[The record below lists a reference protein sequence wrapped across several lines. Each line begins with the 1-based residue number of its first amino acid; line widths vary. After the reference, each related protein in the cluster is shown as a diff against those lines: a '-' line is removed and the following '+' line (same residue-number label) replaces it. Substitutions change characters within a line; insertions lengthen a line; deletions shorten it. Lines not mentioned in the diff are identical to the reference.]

1 LTRQTT
7 PDEQF
12 ARFIEDFR
20 DGRGGLK
27 YDQAVSEMVVKGSRS
42 LYIDFNDVYTFD
54 LEFANAILGDPE
66 GLIPAFSGVVRS
78 KLKLKDPVYAE
89 GVKNIYVRFR
99 NLPADT
105 PLRKVGSEHIGRL
118 VMVHGIIVRASAA
131 IPLVVRAAFRC
142 PVCDSPIYIE
152 QDGQTFVAPQKCS
165 NVDCKNKA
173 GFMLIPKESVFI
185 DSQRIMIQER
195 PEELPSGQLPRSLN
209 VDLRDDLVDMARP
222 GDRVTLTGYIELVQ
236 RFGRGGLLRIF
247 DLILEANNVEISGRD
262 LELAELTPE
271 DEEAIRKI
279 AEDPWVHRR
288 LLQSVAPSIYG
299 NESIKEA
306 VLYLMF
312 GGVVKELPDVRIR
325 GDINVL
331 LVGDPGTGKSQM
343 LQFASRAAPRGIM
356 TTGRGSTAAGLTA
369 AVVKEGGTGNFVLEA
384 GALVLAD
391 QGICCIDE
399 IDKMK
404 EEDRGAIH
412 PAMEQQIVPIAKGGI
427 VATLNARTSILAA
440 ANPTL
445 GRYNPY
451 QTIGQNISL
460 PVTILSRFDLIF
472 VLKDIPESERDVR
485 MAEHILGLH
494 RAAGTAV
501 TSPID
506 PQMLRKY
513 ISYAKR
519 LKPLLT
525 DEAINRFRDFYV
537 KMRTASQTEGEQSA
551 VSITARQLESLVR
564 LAEARARAHLRTEVS
579 VEDTEAVINLMR
591 TSLEQVGI
599 DVTTGEIDIDIL
611 YTGKPRS
618 LQMQLQK
625 VLSVI
630 TELEKHGPI
639 RDEDLYE
646 TLLSDHNINRTE
658 AAKLIAVLMRD
669 GTIYSPRPGTYKRA
683 T

>member
-1 LTRQTT
+1 MTRQTT

-12 ARFIEDFR
+12 ARFIEDYR
-20 DGRGGLK
+20 DAKESLK
-27 YDQAVSEMVVKGSRS
+27 YDQAVSEMVVKGSKS
-42 LYIDFNDVYTFD
+42 LYVDFNDLYTFD

-66 GLIPAFSGVVRS
+66 GFIPAFSGVVRS
-78 KLKLKDPVYAE
+78 KLKLKDSVYAE

-105 PLRKVGSEHIGRL
+105 PLRKIGSEHIGRL

-131 IPLVVRAAFRC
+131 TPMVVRAAFRC
-142 PVCDSPIYIE
+142 PACDSPIYIE
-152 QDGQTFVAPQKCS
+152 QDGQTFVTPQKCS

-173 GFMLIPKESVFI
+173 GFKLIPKESVFI
-185 DSQRIMIQER
+185 DSQRLTIQER
-195 PEELPSGQLPRSLN
+195 PEELPPGQLPRSLN
-209 VDLRDDLVDMARP
+209 IDLKDDLVDLARP
-222 GDRVTLTGYIELVQ
+222 GDRVALTGYIELVQ

-247 DLILEANNVEISGRD
+247 DLILEANNIEISGRD

-271 DEEAIRKI
+271 DEEAISKI

-299 NESIKEA
+299 NETIKEA

-312 GGVVKELPDVRIR
+312 GGVTKELPDVRIR

-369 AVVKEGGTGNFVLEA
+369 AVVKEGGTGNFILEA

-472 VLKDIPESERDVR
+472 VLKDIPEVERDIR

-506 PQMLRKY
+506 PQLLRKY

-519 LKPLLT
+519 LKPVLT

-564 LAEARARAHLRTEVS
+564 LAEARARAHLRSEVS
-579 VEDTEAVINLMR
+579 VEDTEAVITLMR
-591 TSLEQVGI
+591 SSLEQVGI

-625 VLSVI
+625 VLSVVA
-630 TELEKHGPI
+630 ELEKHGPI
-639 RDEDLYE
+639 RDDDLYE
-646 TLLSDHNINRTE
+646 TLLNDHNINRTE